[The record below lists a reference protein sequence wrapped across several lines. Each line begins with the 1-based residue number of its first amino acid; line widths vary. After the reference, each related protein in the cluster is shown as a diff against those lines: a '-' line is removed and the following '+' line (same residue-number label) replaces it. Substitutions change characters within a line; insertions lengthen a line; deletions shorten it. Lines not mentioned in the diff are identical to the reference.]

1 VTPRTVF
8 LEQTVG
14 VYDCGCL
21 RFCSR
26 RLCLGVCKRCGTAAD
41 CYEGVVK
48 SAEKAA
54 ATERELNEFLAHEV
68 RNPLSSNVGLS
79 FVTSAV
85 NETAHISNEEFK
97 KSLRGRRRHWLESS
111 LH

>member
-1 VTPRTVF
+1 M
-8 LEQTVG
+8 Q
-14 VYDCGCL
+14 
-21 RFCSR
+21 
-26 RLCLGVCKRCGTAAD
+26 
-41 CYEGVVK
+41 GVVK

-68 RNPLSSNVGLS
+68 RNPLSAAMSALS

-97 KSLRGRRRHWLESS
+97 KALQEDAEIIGSS
-111 LH
+111 LHFIDEFLRSMLDTCCGQQARNQVGSDGSVERCLRTSV